1 MQPAHSVSDQISAS
15 ANRFPGD
22 GRHWDLGDS
31 RTEPSV
37 TGRSDR
43 TLLLIGKREGIK
55 APNSPAQECLLFTAP
70 PHSGPQET
78 LSRWIL
84 SCGQPAATG
93 SAWMDSLRR
102 PQHPREPGRRPIPT
116 PGTAPS
122 LPQQARNQAARPVG
136 PTSQTW
142 PGSRPAWT
150 VRRISA

>member
-1 MQPAHSVSDQISAS
+1 MCQ
-15 ANRFPGD
+15 
-22 GRHWDLGDS
+22 LGS
-31 RTEPSV
+31 PCCP
-37 TGRSDR
+37 GRSDVY
-43 TLLLIGKREGIK
+43 THLLCAK
-55 APNSPAQECLLFTAP
+55 ATAVVEEVARSLWPLKTHLRFSGGRCGLSIPAHCALRNGGELEMCLNSDLFPFP
-70 PHSGPQET
+70 PLHQ
-78 LSRWIL
+78 IL

-142 PGSRPAWT
+142 PGR
-150 VRRISA
+150 